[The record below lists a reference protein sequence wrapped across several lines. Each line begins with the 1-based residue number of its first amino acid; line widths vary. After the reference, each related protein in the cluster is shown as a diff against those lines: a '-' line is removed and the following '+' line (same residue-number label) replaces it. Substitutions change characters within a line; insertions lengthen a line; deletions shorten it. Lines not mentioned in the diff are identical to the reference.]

1 MSDESSQQMET
12 GGEVELELASS
23 GKAWGMAPLI
33 RHAQPKGSVAESE
46 LSNLLRGFWQESH
59 PSQHLVDENTGKPA
73 SVGCGWSDD
82 GQHEWASYFIEV
94 RSSWGG
100 RTGHSLILASV
111 AEGEE
116 NQGKASWACRSM
128 CGYQRTT
135 ILRVCVCMCSLFPPR
150 WIPVSGLSSS
160 GLHQR
165 VANTFIQ
172 WCLWFQIFPFS
183 STITF
188 AALGMNELRPLCILD
203 KHPTSELQTQPKE
216 TLY

>member
-82 GQHEWASYFIEV
+82 GQHEWAGYFIEV

-116 NQGKASWACRSM
+116 NQGKASWAADW
-128 CGYQRTT
+128 
-135 ILRVCVCMCSLFPPR
+135 V
-150 WIPVSGLSSS
+150 
-160 GLHQR
+160 
-165 VANTFIQ
+165 
-172 WCLWFQIFPFS
+172 
-183 STITF
+183 
-188 AALGMNELRPLCILD
+188 LGWP
-203 KHPTSELQTQPKE
+203 
-216 TLY
+216 TLYRESMFPQPTIQGERQKCTAHLRTGKRSCALYKVCSRCF